1 MATFS
6 ATITGLAAAIGDF
19 PRAPEAKLQLCLSLY
34 LWMPQYIPPHL
45 HANPVRP
52 TFFLQEAQ
60 RFFFTFL
67 GSFTSSGSS
76 AAGSETAGSRTDFA
90 AAPSTSSC
98 SALSTTV
105 ELSAASDSSTLT
117 FRLEREAVVA
127 ATSSVVSVE
136 LCSFFRKS
144 L

>member
-1 MATFS
+1 
-6 ATITGLAAAIGDF
+6 
-19 PRAPEAKLQLCLSLY
+19 
-34 LWMPQYIPPHL
+34 MPQYIPPHL

-52 TFFLQEAQ
+52 TFFLHEAQ
-60 RFFFTFL
+60 RFFFTF
-67 GSFTSSGSS
+67 FASSGSS
-76 AAGSETAGSRTDFA
+76 AAGSVTAGSRTDFA
-90 AAPSTSSC
+90 VAPSTTSG

-105 ELSAASDSSTLT
+105 ELSAASDESTLT